1 MIIIII
7 LAFTDIILAPI
18 IMKLVIS
25 PTFRQIDITNIE
37 YKKLYFSDIT
47 IAKANIKN
55 NNKIGLKSCKISA
68 LIYRQDKTNHIKNL
82 IYSLQPI
89 REKSIIVE
97 GNLKVGEDRNISI
110 VIEKLDSLL
119 NIEVKLSGKCI

>member
-68 LIYRQDKTNHIKNL
+68 LIYRQDKTNRIKNL